1 MKHLTWIFF
10 LGLGLTTQSWAT
22 GTVTGV
28 ISDETGTP
36 LPSATV
42 VAADGKGVFTDM
54 DGRYSIE
61 LEAGKQSLTFSF
73 IGYLNKTRK
82 VNVED
87 GSTTTLNV
95 RLAEDAVLLNESIV
109 VGYGVQ
115 RKKEVT
121 GAISTIDSKEITA
134 VQTPSFEAAL
144 QGQAAGVQVTQ
155 GSGMAGSGSIIRVR
169 GLSSI
174 SAGGDPL
181 YVIDGIPIT
190 QDYFLGGNSGA
201 MNRNPLASIN
211 PNDIKD
217 IQILK
222 DAAATGIYGSRGA
235 NGVILITTKRGVREG
250 VKVNYSSQFGWGQP
264 TARPNMMSTEEYLA
278 IRQEAWENDGG
289 TGYAWLPYLSS
300 ADDSPEV
307 RRLAYEEALQTNTDW
322 FDLMTRTSQKMQ
334 QNISFRSGGE
344 KWSMYN
350 AVSYDKN
357 ESYAIGN
364 AYTRTTLRT
373 NLTLNPIRGLQ
384 IDLQGSTATGENQ
397 RVNGGWSGGV
407 GSAMSTALPYMAPV
421 TKDTL
426 FDDNGNVLGVQDDY
440 QLNVWNNPYASIAN
454 GNQRWRETEYRNLV
468 TGQITY
474 SPVPRITAIVT
485 GGYDQSVVEEDNF
498 RGAVL
503 NQFDQGADTR
513 LSWSQR
519 TSPNFNFGG
528 NLTFD
533 AIANDTMKLSLMVG
547 GEGQQFASTGFWTN
561 SVNTTGPAYENA
573 AIRDSLLAHH
583 DSTIVYSAIEQY
595 STWKDVPTTF
605 ASTFARMNYSFKDR
619 YFFQATARTDASS
632 KFGRN
637 NRYGFFPS
645 ASLGWVMSD
654 EPWFNMP
661 RLSFLKVR
669 TSWGRT
675 GNANIPGSAKWELYQ
690 DQTGG
695 ATYSGDTIIYP
706 LQPGNPDLRWETV
719 ETIDASIEAGLL
731 EDRVSV
737 ELGVYNKLASDVLM
751 NVELP
756 SHTGWSNR
764 YVNAGE
770 VLNRGVEL
778 SVTSNNLTG
787 ELQWKTTFNYNY
799 NYNELVS
806 TGDFTPD
813 AISGGTND
821 SRAVPG
827 QPLTTYYL
835 VPFSHV
841 DPSTGLPV
849 YTGPGVNVDE
859 ETGLP
864 IYPTLGEN
872 ETFDYDLENRQAVGD
887 GLPDHILGLSNV
899 FTYRNWTL
907 SSLFTASIGAKIW
920 DSSAKRQLGVVTDW
934 NMRTDLFDRWRQ
946 PGDDALYPVLTMDE
960 TTYGLPNGF
969 PWWNT
974 SLFMYDA
981 SYVRLRNLSLEYRI
995 PSSNGLVTL
1004 KVTGN
1009 NLFAITDFV
1018 GLDPELVRDFENAQ
1032 DRNFSGGANYL
1043 TAPQERSLLFSI
1055 NANF

>member
-10 LGLGLTTQSWAT
+10 LGLGMASQTWAT

-28 ISDETGTP
+28 VSDETGSP

-54 DGRYSIE
+54 DGRYTIE

-190 QDYFLGGNSGA
+190 QDYFAGGNSGA

-250 VKVNYSSQFGWGQP
+250 IQVSYSSSIGYGEP
-264 TARPNMMSTEEYLA
+264 TAKPNMLSTAEYLEL
-278 IRQEAWENDGG
+278 RQEAWENDGG
-289 TGYAWLPYLSS
+289 TGHVWLPYLSN
-300 ADDSPEV
+300 ADDSVED
-307 RRLAYEEALQTNTDW
+307 REAAYEQALLTDTDW
-322 FDLMTRTSQKMQ
+322 FDLFTRRGQKTQ
-334 QNISFRSGGE
+334 QNLSLRSGGQ

-350 AVSYDKN
+350 GVSYDKN
-357 ESYAIGN
+357 ESFAIGN
-364 AYTRTTLRT
+364 SYTRTSART
-373 NLTLNPIRGLQ
+373 NFDWSPAPWAKVILS
-384 IDLQGSTATGENQ
+384 GSTSEGQNQ
-397 RVNGGWSGGV
+397 RVRGGWSGGV
-407 GSAMSTALPYMAPV
+407 GAAMSTALPYMAPYV
-421 TKDTL
+421 MDST
-426 FDDNGNVLGVQDDY
+426 FNDDGALTGVERDY
-440 QLNVWNNPYASIAN
+440 QLNAWYNPYAY
-454 GNQRWRETEYRNLV
+454 QELVQWRETERRRIA
-468 TGQITY
+468 TGQVVL
-474 SPVPRITAIVT
+474 SPIEALTV
-485 GGYDQSVVEEDNF
+485 
-498 RGAVL
+498 VL
-503 NQFDQGADTR
+503 NGGIDKSILENDQYEDSALDLRDGNAFGN
-513 LSWSQR
+513 WSQYEA
-519 TSPNFNFGG
+519 PNYNVGTNATLQIMDTDSMNF
-528 NLTFD
+528 
-533 AIANDTMKLSLMVG
+533 SVMVG
-547 GEGQQFASTGFWTN
+547 AEAQKFESDGYGFN
-561 SVNTTGPAYENA
+561 LRNPLGVAYDNDA
-573 AIRDSLLAHH
+573 LRDSLLGFDDNTLDTLSSA
-583 DSTIVYSAIEQY
+583 TNVYPIQY
-595 STWKDVPTTF
+595 RTDGF
-605 ASTFARMNYSFKDR
+605 ASTFGRLNYSLKDR
-619 YFFQATARTDASS
+619 YFVQATARVDGSS
-632 KFGRN
+632 RFGEN
-637 NRYGFFPS
+637 NRFGFFPS
-645 ASLGWVMSD
+645 ASLGWVASD
-654 EPWFNMP
+654 EDWFASNTV
-661 RLSFLKVR
+661 SFLKLR
-669 TSWGRT
+669 ASWGRT
-675 GNANIPGSAKWELYQ
+675 GNANIDGFSRFALYV
-690 DQTGG
+690 DQTQGI
-695 ATYSGDTIIYP
+695 TYNGDTIVFP
-706 LQPGNPDLRWETV
+706 TQPGNPDLRWETAR
-719 ETIDASIEAGLL
+719 TWDASAQVGLWQ
-731 EDRVSV
+731 DRISL

-756 SHTGWSNR
+756 AHSGFNNR
-764 YVNAGE
+764 AVNAGE
-770 VLNRGVEL
+770 VLNRGVEVGL
-778 SVTSNNLTG
+778 TSNNLTG
-787 ELQWKTTFNYNY
+787 AVQWKTVINYAY

-806 TGDFTPD
+806 TGPYTED

-821 SRAVPG
+821 SRAVTG
-827 QPLTTYYL
+827 APLTTYFL

-841 DPSTGLPV
+841 DPETGRPV
-849 YTGPGVNVDE
+849 YIDITGE
-859 ETGLP
+859 ETFE
-864 IYPTLGEN
+864 YN
-872 ETFDYDLENRQAVGD
+872 LEDRRAVGD
-887 GLPDHILGLSNV
+887 GLPDHVAGLRNDI
-899 FTYRNWTL
+899 TYGNWTF
-907 SSLFTASIGAKIW
+907 SSQFTAAFGAKIW

-934 NMRTDLFDRWRQ
+934 NMRTDVFDRWRQ
-946 PGDDALYPVLTMDE
+946 PGDASQYPVLTLDE
-960 TTYGLPNGF
+960 TTYSLPSGF

-981 SYVRLRNLSLEYRI
+981 SYIRLRNASLSYRV
-995 PSSNGLVTL
+995 PMSNGDVVLRVS
-1004 KVTGN
+1004 GN
-1009 NLFAITDFV
+1009 NLFVLTNFI
-1018 GLDPELVRDFENAQ
+1018 GLEPELTRDFENRQ

-1043 TAPQERSLLFSI
+1043 TAPQERSVIFSI
-1055 NANF
+1055 SANF